1 MIPLYHGMVS
11 ICNLFSSLVSIYHKN
26 IRVTNHWHLGSSS
39 ATVVYFNKTKVSSTF
54 TEDRLKG
61 ILHFLFFDG
70 PTSTKL
76 RDDHLQMYASCFNH
90 WQILKCTTATV
101 MFGPNPEEF
110 ISGYLV
116 SRCIVSLGA
125 PLHSSK

>member
-1 MIPLYHGMVS
+1 MAWYQYV
-11 ICNLFSSLVSIYHKN
+11 ICLVHLVSIYHKN
-26 IRVTNHWHLGSSS
+26 IRVTNQWHLGSSS

-76 RDDHLQMYASCFNH
+76 RDDHFQMYASCFKH

-110 ISGYLV
+110 VSGYLV

-125 PLHSSK
+125 PLHSS